1 MPPLTHT
8 HTRLTALCPGLPG
21 WAGARKEKPIWIF
34 LKQETVSGSGISWA
48 TCKSAPRCRQITMPV
63 PHHSSFFTGW
73 MPFMPLKQP
82 HQSMK
87 GMPHNETQFPCNRGQ
102 RVVKR
107 LCECVL
113 GFVQAADAVVKPR
126 KVGLGGVSPG
136 CRLRVSARRDTCCP
150 SRQAEPAPVH
160 AGCRAPRRTS
170 RAALEY
176 LYTST
181 FIQVPSVVLRC
192 WLGGRKG
199 IRPVKTE

>member
-1 MPPLTHT
+1 
-8 HTRLTALCPGLPG
+8 
-21 WAGARKEKPIWIF
+21 
-34 LKQETVSGSGISWA
+34 
-48 TCKSAPRCRQITMPV
+48 MPV
-63 PHHSSFFTGW
+63 PHHSSFFTGQ
-73 MPFMPLKQP
+73 MPFVPIKQP

-150 SRQAEPAPVH
+150 SRQAEPVPVH

-176 LYTST
+176 LCTST
-181 FIQVPSVVLRC
+181 FIQVPSVVWRC

-199 IRPVKTE
+199 IRPVKTEWWGAGVVICLEVQTCIWPSWCHCHSLSLASAKSRLVLPFWDRLTWVVPEKGR